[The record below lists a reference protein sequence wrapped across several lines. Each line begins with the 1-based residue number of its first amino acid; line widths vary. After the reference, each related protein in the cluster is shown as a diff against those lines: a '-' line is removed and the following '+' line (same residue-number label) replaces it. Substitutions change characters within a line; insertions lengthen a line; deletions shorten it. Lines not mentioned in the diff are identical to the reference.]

1 LKQALL
7 SFFAPIQNLQLL
19 HFLLIF
25 LTSIGIYHLFLYL
38 RKRKAKQDN
47 EFDSLTR
54 HSKNA
59 FILISKDGNIKK
71 INPTGCNIL
80 KISAEDS
87 IGRNINSF
95 WPEKYQDQVNRLIK
109 KADKAKRRPITI
121 EKEDSKKRN
130 KVYLFEIN
138 ATPQNDNQLLATIID
153 ITAFK
158 RTEENLQRSLRDRLK
173 SSSYLVANSD
183 LKYQSLI
190 EASPNAILLIDSEG
204 KILIINEA
212 SNTIFEKKEK
222 QLREK
227 YIWSFFNE
235 SERKRMQGIFLRAL
249 DISGITQGEF
259 QLTIK
264 DDRIKYLNIYFN
276 PIQTRTSNFIRVVGI
291 ISDITTR
298 KTAEIALQNTL
309 DHLEDKVKDRTKE
322 LQTANAELEKEIAI
336 RKEYEI
342 QLKLSKEQAEAANL
356 AKSEFLAN
364 MSHEIRTPMNSILG
378 FIDLLLITKLNEKQ
392 KDYAQTVQF
401 SGKLLLALIN
411 DILDLSKIESNK
423 LQLDFT
429 PFNLYELLTE
439 LVKLFTPKAKEKE
452 VTITLEAADFLQKN
466 DVIGDFQRVRQV
478 LINLIGNAIKFSPC
492 KETVKIKANY
502 HGLKSN
508 IFYADLSIEDSGI
521 GISQEDLPK
530 IFEKF
535 TQANS
540 STTRKFGGTGLGL
553 SISKRLVEMMGGSL
567 GACSTLGKGSEFF
580 FHLPFELSIKA
591 KQDAEDSNET
601 IAKRLAKS
609 INPADFKV
617 LVVEDDP
624 PCRKLIIQCIQFSG
638 FQVESVDN
646 GDEAESMLLANS
658 YDIVI
663 MDWCLP
669 AKDGLAIVKTI
680 RATEGPNKETPI
692 IAVTARAMKG
702 DREKCLKAGMNTY
715 LSKPFEKDQ
724 LLRAMQKFLI

>member
-1 LKQALL
+1 MYQNYFEVKKVKQQLL
-7 SFFAPIQNLQLL
+7 DFFVPIQNLQILQLL
-19 HFLLIF
+19 FIF
-25 LTSIGIYHLFLYL
+25 LISIGIYHLFLYL
-38 RKRKAKQDN
+38 KRNKSKQDD
-47 EFDSLTR
+47 EFNSLTQ

-59 FILISKDGNIKK
+59 FILISKDGSIKK

-80 KISAEDS
+80 NTTANEAVSC
-87 IGRNINSF
+87 NITSF
-95 WPEKYQDQVNRLIK
+95 WPEKYKDQINRLIK
-109 KADKAKRRPITI
+109 KADKGKCKPII
-121 EKEDSKKRN
+121 LEKKDPKKRN
-130 KVYLFEIN
+130 KVYSFEIN
-138 ATPQNDNQLLATIID
+138 PTPQNDNNLLATIID

-158 RTEENLQRSLRDRLK
+158 RTEENLQRSLSDRLK

-190 EASPNAILLIDSEG
+190 EASPDAILLIDSEG

-212 SNTIFEKKEK
+212 SNTIFEKKAK
-222 QLREK
+222 QLKEK
-227 YIWSFFNE
+227 YIWSFFDE
-235 SERKRMQGIFLRAL
+235 SESKRIQGIFLRAL

-264 DDRIKYLNIYFN
+264 EKRIKYLKIYFN

-298 KTAEIALQNTL
+298 KTAEIALQKTL

-429 PFNLYELLTE
+429 PFNISELLTE

-452 VTITLEAADFLQKN
+452 VSISLETVDFLQQN
-466 DVIGDFQRVRQV
+466 DVIGDYQRVRQV

-502 HGLKSN
+502 HGLKNN

-521 GISQEDLPK
+521 GISQDDLPK
-530 IFEKF
+530 IFELEIH
-535 TQANS
+535 S
-540 STTRKFGGTGLGL
+540 SQFKHHQKIWRNRPGTCNIKTTDRNDGGQSGSMQHPGQ
-553 SISKRLVEMMGGSL
+553 RL
-567 GACSTLGKGSEFF
+567 
-580 FHLPFELSIKA
+580 
-591 KQDAEDSNET
+591 
-601 IAKRLAKS
+601 
-609 INPADFKV
+609 
-617 LVVEDDP
+617 
-624 PCRKLIIQCIQFSG
+624 
-638 FQVESVDN
+638 
-646 GDEAESMLLANS
+646 
-658 YDIVI
+658 
-663 MDWCLP
+663 
-669 AKDGLAIVKTI
+669 
-680 RATEGPNKETPI
+680 
-692 IAVTARAMKG
+692 
-702 DREKCLKAGMNTY
+702 
-715 LSKPFEKDQ
+715 
-724 LLRAMQKFLI
+724 